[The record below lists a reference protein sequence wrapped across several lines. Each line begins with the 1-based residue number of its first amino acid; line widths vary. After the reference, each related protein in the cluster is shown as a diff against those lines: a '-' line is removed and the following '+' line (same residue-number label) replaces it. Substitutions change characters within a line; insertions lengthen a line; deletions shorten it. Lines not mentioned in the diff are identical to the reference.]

1 MSDDEFNTSFLSDL
15 KETALG
21 WLDSLTDPLERAK
34 AIASRMH
41 RITLLHRVS
50 RITCHRLDK
59 KGKQLLRVLQM
70 EIESVPEGSIDVSTS
85 NRLKVLELAVEHA
98 EKMGV
103 YTIPKVT
110 DLNKELEFT
119 KMDREDARWRDLV
132 WAIEKLSKS

>member
-1 MSDDEFNTSFLSDL
+1 MSDDEFNTTFLSDL

-34 AIASRMH
+34 AIVSRMH
-41 RITLLHRVS
+41 RTALLRRVS
-50 RITCHRLDK
+50 RVTCHRLDK
-59 KGKQLLRVLQM
+59 EGKQLLRVLQK
-70 EIESVPEGSIDVSTS
+70 EIESVPEGVTDISTS
-85 NRLKVLELAVEHA
+85 NRLRVLETAVEHA

-132 WAIEKLSKS
+132 RAIEKMSK